1 MSDNPAPLRHRHL
14 FTMKLDVDAGKAAQI
29 GATPGGRR
37 AIAPVAGGTFEGERL
52 SGTVLPG
59 GADWVLFRSD
69 GTMLIDV
76 RLTLQT
82 NDGALIYLSYEGR
95 FLGEPGAL
103 AALAQGKALDPERFS
118 LVTVA
123 RFECGHERYDWLNTV
138 IAVGTGR
145 QSGFNPVYTIYEIG

>member
-1 MSDNPAPLRHRHL
+1 MSDNPNPLRHRRL
-14 FTMKLDVDAGKAAQI
+14 FTMKLEVDAGKAAQI

-37 AIAPVAGGTFEGERL
+37 TIAPVVGGTFEGERL

-103 AALAQGKALDPERFS
+103 AALAQGKALDPESFS

-123 RFECGHERYDWLNTV
+123 RFECGHEHYDWLNTV
-138 IAVGTGR
+138 IAVGTGQ